1 MDSEKKEGNKFMST
15 WDMIMGYDPPPGV
28 QAAIDEKERRETTE
42 RNIADSAA
50 SLKELSMLLEQE
62 HQARLEAEKLAEVE
76 SERANRLARWS
87 LWISILSAAVTIIG
101 VAFDI
106 YATFHGANS
115 CRNSFSRSRCLS
127 TSLQILPIGKSDR
140 RPKPSTPMPPAI
152 KPSRQDQIRFVS
164 KLFTSLRFR

>member
-1 MDSEKKEGNKFMST
+1 MST

-50 SLKELSMLLEQE
+50 SLKDLSMLLEQE

-106 YATFHGANS
+106 YATFHGA
-115 CRNSFSRSRCLS
+115 
-127 TSLQILPIGKSDR
+127 
-140 RPKPSTPMPPAI
+140 
-152 KPSRQDQIRFVS
+152 
-164 KLFTSLRFR
+164 